1 MKINIFLT
9 ERERERDL
17 RGMREREG
25 KTIGEKV
32 EIRRFGKGYGDRGE
46 RVKRREL
53 GERDASGEKDKK
65 VDFKIR
71 ENGVRKCGG
80 DGVREYG

>member
-1 MKINIFLT
+1 
-9 ERERERDL
+9 
-17 RGMREREG
+17 MREREG

-53 GERDASGEKDKK
+53 GERDASGEEDKK
-65 VDFKIR
+65 GISRLGRMGLGSV
-71 ENGVRKCGG
+71 V
-80 DGVREYG
+80 VRE